1 MQWVPPLAGALT
13 FAAVRLYVSGHP
25 VALAANEALSNRLK
39 NIARHSRRVS
49 VTMFGNDLA
58 RHNLTLDSAYAYL
71 VLGLG
76 AVTSA
81 CFLVLMAALAR
92 RLQRTGDTPMLIVLL
107 CLLAYGLSERL
118 WMNVDY
124 DILMLCLGT
133 LMYDGP
139 ARPAGAARP
148 SPDRPST

>member
-1 MQWVPPLAGALT
+1 MHADDHDDGSVP
-13 FAAVRLYVSGHP
+13 
-25 VALAANEALSNRLK
+25 NRLK
-39 NIARHSRRVS
+39 NITRLSRWAS
-49 VTMFGNDLA
+49 VTMFGNDLVSS
-58 RHNLTLDSAYAYL
+58 NLILDSAYAYL

-92 RLQRTGDTPMLIVLL
+92 RLQRTGDTPLLIVLL

-124 DILMLCLGT
+124 DIFMLCLGT
-133 LMYDGP
+133 LMYDDP
-139 ARPAGAARP
+139 ARPAGAACP